1 VTGAAFRARR
11 TSKNWRKFTIL
22 LTPPQPF
29 RTKWMLNVKNWGN
42 IAILRC
48 PLHPFRT
55 KWTLDV
61 TNWGKIAILEWMQR
75 CIQNNIVDIFLLW
88 IWSCVHSLE
97 IVFCDCSMFC
107 RDCPWT
113 WNGWIENWFLFS
125 VEVVCDCEDWFV
137 FSWIIESRG
146 IQAWSF
152 CNRVLCA
159 SGIQLDVGANR
170 LVGAPS
176 GRRNDSK
183 QCRRHFPSVDI
194 VIASIL

>member
-1 VTGAAFRARR
+1 
-11 TSKNWRKFTIL
+11 
-22 LTPPQPF
+22 
-29 RTKWMLNVKNWGN
+29 M
-42 IAILRC
+42 
-48 PLHPFRT
+48 
-55 KWTLDV
+55 
-61 TNWGKIAILEWMQR
+61 
-75 CIQNNIVDIFLLW
+75 
-88 IWSCVHSLE
+88 
-97 IVFCDCSMFC
+97 
-107 RDCPWT
+107 
-113 WNGWIENWFLFS
+113 
-125 VEVVCDCEDWFV
+125 

-194 VIASIL
+194 LSCIHSLGIVFGDCSIFCGGCPWIWNGCIES